1 MKLAV
6 LGKPGLYLAS
16 FHLCSC
22 PGVSAMAEVHVLF
35 PDAELGTEL
44 KS

>member
-1 MKLAV
+1 MELAV
-6 LGKPGLYLAS
+6 LGKPGVFLAS
-16 FHLCSC
+16 C
-22 PGVSAMAEVHVLF
+22 PRVSAMAEVHVLF

>member
-1 MKLAV
+1 MKLTV
-6 LGKPGLYLAS
+6 LGKPELLLAS

-22 PGVSAMAEVHVLF
+22 PGVSAVAEVHVLF

-44 KS
+44 TS